1 MLQGWPYLQ
10 STPITMTSRSEVKQ
24 GSTYILKHCHQ
35 PLLIQVNFYFFNTA
49 LAQLGSVLDFAFVPE
64 KSVTQ
69 NCTSVTVL
77 IKLNISINSRPIDFK
92 FCMVPNLT
100 KLNEPKY
107 EKPNQTNPN
116 QTKPNQTIFHLN
128 AKYSLISY
136 AIFIKFCMVIS
147 ITLWYMVFKTSLY
160 CCYKS
165 TK

>member
-1 MLQGWPYLQ
+1 MWHISALRDFQHCPSIARQ
-10 STPITMTSRSEVKQ
+10 CSRFCFCPGK
-24 GSTYILKHCHQ
+24 
-35 PLLIQVNFYFFNTA
+35 
-49 LAQLGSVLDFAFVPE
+49 

-147 ITLWYMVFKTSLY
+147 ITLWHITMQSFSWLMHACITDMQKRACKLCKYVCSIIT
-160 CCYKS
+160 
-165 TK
+165 

>member
-1 MLQGWPYLQ
+1 MNVRFQITHLELKISILYFDNQF
-10 STPITMTSRSEVKQ
+10 PISETFQITDFQHCPSIAWQCSRFGFCDGKKKNVS
-24 GSTYILKHCHQ
+24 
-35 PLLIQVNFYFFNTA
+35 
-49 LAQLGSVLDFAFVPE
+49 
-64 KSVTQ
+64 Q

-147 ITLWYMVFKTSLY
+147 ITLWHNTMQSFS
-160 CCYKS
+160 
-165 TK
+165 